1 MFPYFGIRRN
11 SHDQNKKMLIFV
23 LDKLCRIVSCKK
35 FFRSHAAVCLSHLCE
50 GGDKEEEEQEN
61 VGVCLLHAGR
71 GTTLP
76 NHQFPP
82 GIPPPPHLYCGGGG
96 GGDSSV
102 YKGLII
108 SQPGG
113 APQP

>member
-1 MFPYFGIRRN
+1 MFTYFEIRRN
-11 SHDQNKKMLIFV
+11 SWPKYKKLLIFV

-35 FFRSHAAVCLSHLCE
+35 FFRSHEAVCLSHLCE
-50 GGDKEEEEQEN
+50 GRDEKEEEQET

-82 GIPPPPHLYCGGGG
+82 GIPPPPPLLRGGGTPLYIK
-96 GGDSSV
+96 V
-102 YKGLII
+102 
-108 SQPGG
+108 
-113 APQP
+113 

>member
-1 MFPYFGIRRN
+1 
-11 SHDQNKKMLIFV
+11 MLLFV
-23 LDKLCRIVSCKK
+23 LDELRRIVSCKK
-35 FFRSHAAVCLSHLCE
+35 FFRSHAAVCLSLSHLCE
-50 GGDKEEEEQEN
+50 GGDKEEEEEEN

-82 GIPPPPHLYCGGGG
+82 GIPPPPPTPPLLRG

-102 YKGLII
+102 
-108 SQPGG
+108 
-113 APQP
+113 